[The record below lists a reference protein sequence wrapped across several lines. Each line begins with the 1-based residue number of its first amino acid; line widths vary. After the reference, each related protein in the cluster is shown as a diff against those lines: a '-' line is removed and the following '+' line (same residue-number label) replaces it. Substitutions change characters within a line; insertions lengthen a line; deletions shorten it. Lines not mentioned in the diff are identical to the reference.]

1 MGVWHNSDM
10 ANTNEL
16 KPLYLILSDQLFLRT
31 QAVERLCT
39 RLEELGPLD
48 FNLSQYEAE
57 KANFQE
63 VVDACNVLPF
73 ATPFRL
79 VIVSGIEKLSASDS
93 ALLAEYALNP
103 SPTTVLALVGESC
116 AKSSKLYKAVVANG
130 AVLDRKAPSKKELPS
145 TVVALARQADLSM
158 TPVVAQALINV
169 AGENLSVLSLSLE
182 KIKAYLGSRK
192 KVEVA
197 DVGAVIAQTA
207 EVRVWDFI
215 GALFNRNANQALMLL
230 NNLLEIQGEHVSRL
244 ASLVTRQ
251 LRECLS
257 ARVLLDRGDK
267 SASTLASTLK
277 KQTWQAQ
284 ALQRQAQKFSAH
296 ELRAALIDLA
306 NVLHASRTG
315 ADERLVFEKWI
326 LEHFA

>member
-1 MGVWHNSDM
+1 M

-31 QAVERLCT
+31 QAVERLRT

-79 VIVSGIEKLSASDS
+79 VIVSGIEKLTASDS

-130 AVLDRKAPSKKELPS
+130 AVLDRKAPSKKE
-145 TVVALARQADLSM
+145 
-158 TPVVAQALINV
+158 
-169 AGENLSVLSLSLE
+169 
-182 KIKAYLGSRK
+182 
-192 KVEVA
+192 
-197 DVGAVIAQTA
+197 
-207 EVRVWDFI
+207 
-215 GALFNRNANQALMLL
+215 
-230 NNLLEIQGEHVSRL
+230 
-244 ASLVTRQ
+244 
-251 LRECLS
+251 
-257 ARVLLDRGDK
+257 
-267 SASTLASTLK
+267 
-277 KQTWQAQ
+277 
-284 ALQRQAQKFSAH
+284 
-296 ELRAALIDLA
+296 
-306 NVLHASRTG
+306 
-315 ADERLVFEKWI
+315 
-326 LEHFA
+326 

>member
-1 MGVWHNSDM
+1 M
-10 ANTNEL
+10 ANSNDL

-31 QAVERLCT
+31 QAVDRLRA
-39 RLEELGPLD
+39 RLEEFGPLD

-57 KANFQE
+57 RANFQE

-93 ALLAEYALNP
+93 GLLAEYALNP

-215 GALFNRNANQALMLL
+215 GALFNRNAKEALLLL
-230 NNLLEIQGEHVSRL
+230 NNLIEVQGEHISRL
-244 ASLVTRQ
+244 SSLVTRQ

-257 ARVLLDRGDK
+257 ARVLIDRGDK
-267 SASTLASTLK
+267 SASTLAATLK
-277 KQTWQAQ
+277 KQAWQAQ
-284 ALQRQAQKFSAH
+284 ALQRQAQKFSTR
-296 ELRAALIDLA
+296 ELREALVDLA
-306 NVLHASRTG
+306 QVQYASRTG
-315 ADERLVFEKWI
+315 FDERLVFEKWI